1 MKLLAQITTVVFMLT
16 LNFSVKAQQ
25 VDSTD
30 KKTSFFSNASYSFG
44 FDLGG
49 HMFAGFN
56 KALNFRIHKKFGRLK
71 FSLEQNGP
79 IPGFLLAKYRL
90 SRYPFLVTQPD
101 SNNQFVGRKE
111 LNLPMKLSSI
121 TFGYEKVFEKK
132 KINWLVGSDL
142 SLTRAVIENTE
153 EIGNYQITVSDSGFS
168 QNQPWGNYLYE
179 TNELHQLD
187 TLNYRSYQRN
197 LNFIGISINGGIGV
211 KLSNKLYLTITG
223 EFHWFFN
230 LSDKKEDNYTTNLQK
245 ENFSN
250 FDYQAQLDLPLK
262 LSSNFGL
269 YYKF

>member
-1 MKLLAQITTVVFMLT
+1 MKLLTQATIVVVILT
-16 LNFSVKAQQ
+16 LNLSAKAQL

-30 KKTSFFSNASYSFG
+30 KKSSFFSDASYSFG
-44 FDLGG
+44 FDIGG
-49 HMFAGFN
+49 HSYGGFN

-71 FSLEQNGP
+71 FALEKNGASLGLIAGKSIVP
-79 IPGFLLAKYRL
+79 
-90 SRYPFLVTQPD
+90 YPFLITPPD
-101 SNNQFVGRKE
+101 SNNVFVGRKE
-111 LNLPMKLSSI
+111 FNYPVKLSSI
-121 TFGYEKVFEKK
+121 TIGYEKVFEKK

-142 SLTRAVIENTE
+142 SITRAIIKNTE

-179 TNELHQLD
+179 TNELNQLD
-187 TLNYRSYQRN
+187 TLNYRNYYRK

-211 KLSNKLYLTITG
+211 KLTSKLYLTITG
-223 EFHWFFN
+223 EFHWFFKI
-230 LSDKKEDNYTTNLQK
+230 SDKKEDDYSTSLQK